1 MEKRATQDLI
11 YSQGVSMHSSFE
23 GVLFM

>member
-11 YSQGVSMHSSFE
+11 YSQRVSMHSSFE